1 MINEK
6 TELNLNFFT
15 WEQILEVFF
24 RKKFEN
30 VILFSQARSGST
42 FVSNVLAKELNFKEN
57 FFPEEFFLNRH
68 FVYLKHFVRK
78 HNNFFLNTNEYWY
91 RRTDLK
97 KNNTLYLYLY
107 RNSDEILKSYE
118 KGRKLNYYLGW
129 EEIINKYRVF
139 FQDIKD
145 LQPAPLFG
153 HKVWEK
159 QIKEFN
165 NAYTLLYDSFKTHEH
180 YLNQDI
186 RTDKFKDTKT
196 IELIEDNHFKKIPDQ
211 MGKIPHQEKKKVNF
225 NLLEKSYFFIRRK
238 LESKKRSSKN
248 Y

>member
-24 RKKFEN
+24 RKRFEN

-68 FVYLKHFVRK
+68 FVYLKHFVRM

-107 RNSDEILKSYE
+107 RNSD
-118 KGRKLNYYLGW
+118 
-129 EEIINKYRVF
+129 
-139 FQDIKD
+139 
-145 LQPAPLFG
+145 
-153 HKVWEK
+153 
-159 QIKEFN
+159 
-165 NAYTLLYDSFKTHEH
+165 
-180 YLNQDI
+180 
-186 RTDKFKDTKT
+186 
-196 IELIEDNHFKKIPDQ
+196 
-211 MGKIPHQEKKKVNF
+211 
-225 NLLEKSYFFIRRK
+225 
-238 LESKKRSSKN
+238 
-248 Y
+248 

>member
-6 TELNLNFFT
+6 TELNLNFYT

-24 RKKFEN
+24 KKRFEN

-42 FVSNVLAKELNFKEN
+42 FVSNVLAKEFNFKGN

-78 HNNFFLNTNEYWY
+78 NNNFFLNTNEYWY

-97 KNNTLYLYLY
+97 KNNTMYLYLY

-118 KGRKLNYYLGW
+118 KARKLNYYLGW
-129 EEIINKYRVF
+129 AEIINKYRVF

-145 LQPAPLFG
+145 FQPAPLFG

-165 NAYTLLYDSFKTHEH
+165 NAYTLLYDSFKTHKH
-180 YLNQDI
+180 YLNQNV
-186 RTDKFKDTKT
+186 RTDKFNDTKT
-196 IELIEDNHFKKIPDQ
+196 IELIEDNHFKKIP
-211 MGKIPHQEKKKVNF
+211 F
-225 NLLEKSYFFIRRK
+225 LSFIHTIIYII
-238 LESKKRSSKN
+238 SF
-248 Y
+248 